1 MEKRNVLLGITG
13 SIAAYKA
20 CSLIKL
26 LKKDNLEIKAIMTS
40 SACKLIVPESIRTLT
55 CNPVHIEMF
64 NADEKKEIEHISL
77 AKWCDLLA
85 IVPATGNIIGKIA
98 NGIADDLLSTVVMAL
113 PQATPVVVAPAMNTN
128 MWLNES
134 VQRNVKTLKREN
146 IKVKNNALPKYT
158 FVGPKKGRL
167 ACEDIGEGA
176 LAEIDEISKKIKE
189 LLKIVGD

>member
-20 CSLIKL
+20 CSLINL

-40 SACKLIVPESIRTLT
+40 SACKLIAPESIRTLT
-55 CNPVHIEMF
+55 YNPVYIEMF
-64 NADEKKEIEHISL
+64 NANERKEIEHISL
-77 AKWCDLLA
+77 AKWCGLLA
-85 IVPATGNIIGKIA
+85 IIPATGNIIGKIA

-134 VQRNVKTLKREN
+134 VQRNVKTLKKEN
-146 IKVKNNALPKYT
+146 IKVKNKAFPKYT

>member
-1 MEKRNVLLGITG
+1 MRNKNVLLGITG

-20 CSLIKL
+20 CSLINL

-40 SACKLIVPESIRTLT
+40 SACKLIALETIRTLT

-64 NADEKKEIEHISL
+64 NANEKKEIEHISL

-134 VQRNVKTLKREN
+134 VQRNVKTLKNEK
-146 IKVKNNALPKYT
+146 IKVKNNTFPKYT

-167 ACEDIGEGA
+167 ACGDIGEGV
-176 LAEIDEISKKIKE
+176 LAGIDEILKKIKE